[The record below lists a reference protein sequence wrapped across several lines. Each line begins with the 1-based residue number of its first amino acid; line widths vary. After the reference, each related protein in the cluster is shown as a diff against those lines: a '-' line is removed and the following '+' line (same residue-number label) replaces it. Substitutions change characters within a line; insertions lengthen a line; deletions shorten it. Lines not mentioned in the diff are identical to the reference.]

1 MKDLIDFKKSYSM
14 NAKIILIP
22 VIILFTLVGGM
33 GCENND
39 ELASYY
45 KGKVIALDIP
55 DINRQK
61 AMGFIKIE
69 KSIPN
74 GLQMDRTI
82 EFDPS
87 ALNRKVETG
96 DVLTFKILDLEPSQP
111 TFGLFPDN
119 DVYFATIELN
129 E

>member
-1 MKDLIDFKKSYSM
+1 MK
-14 NAKIILIP
+14 AKIILIP
-22 VIILFTLVGGM
+22 IITLFFLFAGQ
-33 GCENND
+33 GCDDNN